1 MVYLLKCLNDKETIM
16 RVSPGTDYLEIS
28 IEEIGSGAEL
38 QIYLSNKDVFD
49 LIGILHHIQKNM
61 SK

>member
-1 MVYLLKCLNDKETIM
+1 MVYLLKCLNDKGM
-16 RVSPGTDYLEIS
+16 VMKVSPDTDYLEIS
-28 IEEIGSGAEL
+28 IEEIGSGAQL
-38 QIYLSNKDVFD
+38 QIYLSDKDVFD

>member
-1 MVYLLKCLNDKETIM
+1 MQI
-16 RVSPGTDYLEIS
+16 VSPSIYAKYGFPLRRIYLEIS

-38 QIYLSNKDVFD
+38 QIYLNDKDVFD

>member
-1 MVYLLKCLNDKETIM
+1 MIYLLECLNDKEMIM
-16 RVSPGTDYLEIS
+16 KVSTDTHFLEIS
-28 IEEIGSGAEL
+28 IQQIGSGAEL